1 MGSDLYLKIECPEC
15 RRKIRHHAKDAA
27 VKKYRICPGC
37 GKNISLAES
46 GGEEPATGRL
56 DC

>member
-1 MGSDLYLKIECPEC
+1 MASDLYLKIECPEC
-15 RRKIRHHAKDAA
+15 QRKISHHVKDAA

-37 GKNISLAES
+37 GRNISLAE
-46 GGEEPATGRL
+46 GVGEKTAKSRF